1 MIPAFTMLGVLGS
14 ALISALAVVVVQRR
28 TRGERE
34 AGVDQT
40 VVETSTVV
48 LNSLRADYD
57 RVRADVD
64 TLRGEIR
71 SLRVQLLEVTATRD
85 EVEVQL
91 VAAKIENA
99 ELRARVEHL
108 EEQADRNERE
118 LASYRQQ
125 QKDGQ

>member
-85 EVEVQL
+85 DVVIPL
-91 VAAKIENA
+91 TAAKNENA

>member
-1 MIPAFTMLGVLGS
+1 MIPAFTMLGVIGS

-28 TRGERE
+28 TRSERE

-85 EVEVQL
+85 DVVIQL
-91 VAAKIENA
+91 IAAKKENA